1 MRELRLF
8 FLVDILREKGLFFYI
23 LVLREVGL
31 IFVIFM
37 EKELFLDVGLVLDIL
52 RGGGGR
58 VSFLYIEGG
67 WVSF

>member
-8 FLVDILREKGLFFYI
+8 FLVDILREKGLFFDI

-37 EKELFLDVGLVLDIL
+37 EEELFLNIIERCG
-52 RGGGGR
+52 
-58 VSFLYIEGG
+58 VSFRYIEGG
-67 WVSF
+67 GGVG